1 MLNQSI
7 INKEH
12 DNDILSRNKT
22 NMMSISAN
30 EFERTLFKTGLSSP
44 IQIQQE
50 KKEKMRKAVA
60 LRRERRTNVLNKK
73 FKG

>member
-1 MLNQSI
+1 
-7 INKEH
+7 
-12 DNDILSRNKT
+12 
-22 NMMSISAN
+22 MMSISAN